1 MSEMARVVRFD
12 ELGGPEVLKIDELPV
27 TAPGLGEVAIRVEA
41 VALNRA
47 EALFRSGGYYY
58 QPALPGSRLGYEAAG
73 VVTATGPGVTAFA
86 AGDPV
91 LAGPGIEMSAQGV
104 HADRIVL
111 PATSVLRRPGGL
123 DAVRGAAAWVAYS
136 TAYGGLLETGGLRP
150 GDHVLITAA
159 SSGVG
164 LAALQVAARTGAI
177 PIAVTRSAAKAGVLR
192 ANGAAEV
199 IVDGAED
206 VPETA
211 RELTGGTGVALIFD
225 PVGGPGLAALGAAA
239 AENGT
244 VVVYGWLGG
253 AGMTLPLNWP
263 LTVRGYANPQLSATP
278 DGRRRMWHHL
288 DAGVR
293 DGSLRP
299 VVAEV
304 FDGLDR
310 IGDAHRLMETNTHAG
325 KIVVTV

>member
-1 MSEMARVVRFD
+1 MARVVRFD
-12 ELGGPEVLKIDELPV
+12 ELGGPEVLKIEDWRLP
-27 TAPGLGEVAIRVEA
+27 APGPGEVAVRVEA
-41 VALNRA
+41 IGLNRA
-47 EALFRSGGYYY
+47 EALFRAGTYYY
-58 QPALPGSRLGYEAAG
+58 QPTLPGSRLGYEAAG
-73 VVTATGPGVTAFA
+73 SVTAVGPGVTEVA

-91 LAGPGIEMSAQGV
+91 LTGPGIEMSAQGV
-104 HADRIVL
+104 YADRIVL

-123 DAVRGAAAWVAYS
+123 DPVRGAAAWMTYS

-164 LAALQVAARTGAI
+164 LAAVQVAARIGAI
-177 PIAVTRSAAKAGVLR
+177 PIAVTRSPGKAALLR

-199 IVDGAED
+199 IVDGPAD

-211 RELTGGTGVALIFD
+211 RKVTGGSGVALIFD
-225 PVGGPGLAALGAAA
+225 PIGGPGLAALGTAA

-253 AGMTLPLNWP
+253 AAMTLPLNWP
-263 LTVRGYANPQLSATP
+263 LTVRGYANPQLSGTP
-278 DGRRRMWHHL
+278 DGRRRMWHFL

-304 FDGLDR
+304 FEGLER
-310 IGDAHRLMETNTHAG
+310 VGDAHRLMETNGHAG